1 MELVTADKAWV
12 FDRLKHSL
20 QLLAAP
26 PDIQLRVVPA
36 FGYRADELFLSFDHW
51 RAKLLDNFQSELA
64 AEQLSCLDCLQE
76 TFVRMG
82 HECWTDNGVHDSTEW
97 QRVRQLSDRTLRAFG
112 WVN

>member
-1 MELVTADKAWV
+1 MELVMADKAWV
-12 FDRLKHSL
+12 FDRLKRSL

-76 TFVRMG
+76 IFVEMG
-82 HECWTDNGVHDSTEW
+82 HECWTDNGVHDSAEW
-97 QRVRQLSDRTLRAFG
+97 KRVRQLSDQTLRAFG